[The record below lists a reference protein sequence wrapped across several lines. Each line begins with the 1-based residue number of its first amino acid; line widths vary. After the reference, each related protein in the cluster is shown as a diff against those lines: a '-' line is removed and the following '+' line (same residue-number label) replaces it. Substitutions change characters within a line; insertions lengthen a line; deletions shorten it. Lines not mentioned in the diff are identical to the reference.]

1 MAGENKKEVL
11 LTDSWRFDMNVN
23 RYTLQNGIKDPLINL
38 SHPLAL
44 RQIVSQ
50 GAVPQEGWL
59 PFKVLQ
65 SFRSCSRYSPTSC
78 RRRGEAICLKAPP
91 GAVPKGHAILT
102 AIRCVVPLAN
112 AYTDVGK

>member
-1 MAGENKKEVL
+1 MIGL
-11 LTDSWRFDMNVN
+11 FLRPTRFVSIE
-23 RYTLQNGIKDPLINL
+23 GFKDPLINL

-65 SFRSCSRYSPTSC
+65 
-78 RRRGEAICLKAPP
+78 RGEAICLKAPP
-91 GAVPKGHAILT
+91 GAVLT
-102 AIRCVVPLAN
+102 AIRCVVPLAK
-112 AYTDVGK
+112 D